1 MKFTIG
7 RKLGLGF
14 AMVLGLMIISSGLV
28 YFKAR
33 DIRDVDARA
42 EIHTSTQKALFEMQ
56 RDLNQTMSK
65 GRQAT
70 LAGTEQARRDA
81 ARKLFNSAWDDCKK
95 DVAQLDELAPKWF
108 AQETRDRW
116 GKAKEVLPNLREAQ
130 EASMDLATGANAN
143 SVIQGGNYF
152 ADKATSVN
160 EPLMGVLGEMA
171 DSSTALAEKSKE
183 VQAAANSSM

>member
-1 MKFTIG
+1 MKLTIG
-7 RKLGLGF
+7 KKLGLGF
-14 AMVLGLMIISSGLV
+14 ATVLGLMVISLGLV
-28 YFKAR
+28 YSKAR
-33 DIRDVDARA
+33 DIQEVEARV
-42 EIHTSTQKALFEMQ
+42 EIHGSTQNALIQLQ
-56 RDLNQTMSK
+56 RDLNQTMSN

-143 SVIQGGNYF
+143 SVIKGGNYF
-152 ADKATSVN
+152 SDNATSIN
-160 EPLMGVLGEMA
+160 KPLMIVLGAM
-171 DSSTALAEKSKE
+171 
-183 VQAAANSSM
+183 ANSTTHLLRRARKNRPRQMLR